1 MKRSILVF
9 LSALLAA
16 GCTKSVEE
24 ETTSPADAEDCAG
37 VYFPFQAHR
46 GENLLEPSES
56 PAKDYKF
63 TLTVKRA
70 ETEGAITVPLTVSDP
85 DGVFSVP
92 SSVDFADGQRSSE
105 IEVCFPDIKSGDSH
119 PCRISIEDPAYASLY
134 SRYPASFEFSVMVV
148 NWIQLEK
155 GGSWRDDV
163 VRANFQTASSGYAE
177 NTDAVFYEREDLPG
191 YYRVDNA
198 YNRDYMAAVA
208 GGNGLETAFT
218 YSKSSI
224 YIDATDPAKV
234 WIPASNTGLSFGSY
248 GAISIASVVNAN
260 VSTSIEYY
268 GTLKD
273 GVIEFPQ
280 QGLLMGMSGNWYY
293 GNTSGMHR
301 IVLPGHTTYN
311 YSMSL
316 NAEVPENAKTPVRF
330 KAGSGISHF
339 KYTVV
344 PGRLGAVQAKEIAE
358 GIAGGTV
365 DKVTDVNVDE
375 GILSIECDATGEYTF
390 VCANFSDKQSGSD
403 EYIGHNYVHL
413 KYLAEG
419 DNVPI
424 DLIMN
429 LYTTDRFSSAGITSE
444 NSLEFFARGSGIET
458 GYFHFERGDVD
469 AMDKE
474 ELINKFKNSILAGE
488 AVPAEPAAI
497 DLLNGD
503 GYGMTMQN
511 LEPATRYSAFAYVT
525 NGYKWDLVSVVCD
538 TKGEISELDNL
549 YSKDMLK
556 SSSIDDMAGNWDMYA
571 IDMLAGGGSHRTLI
585 GTVTTSKAFRGGRTV
600 LNFKGLLGPDESRII
615 GECGVDFVFRNGF
628 AYSATTM
635 FGKYNYNNVPVYA
648 AIGYLGNDSSRYPYF
663 QTPEENLIIAGTL
676 ENGNIALVD
685 NQAYYAYR
693 YSFNGIGLIGYDR
706 NLEDMASTSMYNILH
721 EWSLYKNILLVKQK

>member
-1 MKRSILVF
+1 MMKRLSIF
-9 LSALLAA
+9 LAALLAA
-16 GCTKSVEE
+16 GCAESIEE
-24 ETTSPADAEDCAG
+24 ETISPSDAEDCAG

-46 GENLLEPSES
+46 GSNLVEPSDRPE
-56 PAKDYKF
+56 KDYRF
-63 TLTVKRA
+63 TLTLKRS
-70 ETEGAITVPLTVSDP
+70 ETDGAITVPITVSD
-85 DGVFSVP
+85 DEGVFSVP
-92 SSVDFADGQRSSE
+92 SSVDFADGQRAAE
-105 IEVCFPDIKSGDSH
+105 IEVCFPGIKTGKTY
-119 PCRISIEDPAYASLY
+119 PCRISIDDPAYASLY

-148 NWIQLEK
+148 NWVKLEE

-177 NTDAVFYEREDLPG
+177 NTSVTFYEREDLPG

-198 YNRDYMAAVA
+198 YTRDYMAAIA
-208 GGNGLETAFT
+208 GGNGLESAFT

-224 YIDATDPAKV
+224 FIDATDPAKV
-234 WIPASNTGLSFGSY
+234 WIPACNTGLSFGSY

-260 VSTSIEYY
+260 VNTTIEYY

-273 GVIEFPQ
+273 GIIEFPQ
-280 QGLLMGMSGNWYY
+280 QGLLMGMSGSWYY
-293 GNTSGMHR
+293 GNTSAMHR

-311 YSMSL
+311 FSMNLS
-316 NAEVPENAKTPVRF
+316 ADVPENGKTPVKF
-330 KAGSGISHF
+330 KAGSGISNF

-344 PGRLGAVQAKEIAE
+344 PGKIGAVQAKEIAE

-365 DKVTDVNVDE
+365 GNVTTVNVEE

-390 VCANFSDKQSGSD
+390 VCANFSDKQSGTD
-403 EYIGHNYVHL
+403 EYVGYNYVHI

-419 DNVPI
+419 DDVPI

-429 LYTTDRFSSAGITSE
+429 LYTTDRFSSVGITSE
-444 NSLEFFARGSGIET
+444 NSLEFYARGSGIET
-458 GYFHFERGDVD
+458 GYFHFERGDVN

-474 ELINKFKNSILAGE
+474 ELINKFKNSIMSGD

-503 GYGMTMQN
+503 GYAMTMQN

-538 TKGEISELDNL
+538 TKGKISELDNV
-549 YSKDMLK
+549 YSKDQLK
-556 SSSIDDMAGNWDMYA
+556 SSSIDDMTGKWDMYA
-571 IDMLAGGGSHRTLI
+571 IDVLAGGGSHRTLI
-585 GTVTTSKAFRGGRTV
+585 GTVTSSKAFRGGRTV
-600 LNFKGLLGPDESRII
+600 LNFKGLLGPDESIVI
-615 GECGVDFVFRNGF
+615 GDEGVDFVFRNGF
-628 AYSATTM
+628 AYSTTTM

-648 AIGYLGNDSSRYPYF
+648 AIGYLGNDGSRYPYF
-663 QTPEENLIIAGTL
+663 QTQEENLIIAGML

-685 NQAYYAYR
+685 NQAYFAYR
-693 YSFNGIGLIGYDR
+693 YTFNGLGLTGYDR
-706 NLEDMASTSMYNILH
+706 NTEDMASTSMYNILH